1 MFDQV
6 EHQNTPEEKKVLAL
20 EVLGAVGA
28 CAVIG
33 AALVWFFG
41 YYGT

>member
-6 EHQNTPEEKKVLAL
+6 EHQSTPEHKKAYVI
-20 EVLGAVGA
+20 LGAVVA
-28 CAVIG
+28 CSVIG

-41 YYGT
+41 YYGV

>member
-20 EVLGAVGA
+20 EVLGAVAA